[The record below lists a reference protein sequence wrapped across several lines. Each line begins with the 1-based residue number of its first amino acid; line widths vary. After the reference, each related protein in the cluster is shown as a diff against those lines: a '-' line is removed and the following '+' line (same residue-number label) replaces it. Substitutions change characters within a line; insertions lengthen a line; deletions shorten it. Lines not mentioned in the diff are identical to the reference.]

1 MRAQTLRSTKSDEGA
16 DIAEYA
22 LIVVVIVLSIVG
34 AIRLFW
40 SAVNH
45 LGQ

>member
-1 MRAQTLRSTKSDEGA
+1 MRPHSLISWKNDEGQ

-22 LIVVVIVLSIVG
+22 LIVAVIVLVTVA

-40 SAVNH
+40 AALNRM
-45 LGQ
+45 GN

>member
-1 MRAQTLRSTKSDEGA
+1 MPKLSVVFKDDEAQ

-22 LIVVVIVLSIVG
+22 LIVAVIVLATVA

-40 SAVNH
+40 AALNRM
-45 LGQ
+45 GQ

>member
-1 MRAQTLRSTKSDEGA
+1 MCAQVLRSTTSDEGQ

-22 LIVVVIVLSIVG
+22 LIVAVVILVTIG

-40 SAVNH
+40 SAINH